1 MSIKNLLLNVPE
13 KTKENCITPLEN
25 LGRQNKGKTI
35 LGCHA
40 AVRSKIFI
48 PVEMIFFRIINILK
62 SLI

>member
-48 PVEMIFFRIINILK
+48 PVEMIFKK
-62 SLI
+62 SLISLRV

>member
-1 MSIKNLLLNVPE
+1 
-13 KTKENCITPLEN
+13 LEN

-48 PVEMIFFRIINILK
+48 PVEMIFKK
-62 SLI
+62 SLISLRV